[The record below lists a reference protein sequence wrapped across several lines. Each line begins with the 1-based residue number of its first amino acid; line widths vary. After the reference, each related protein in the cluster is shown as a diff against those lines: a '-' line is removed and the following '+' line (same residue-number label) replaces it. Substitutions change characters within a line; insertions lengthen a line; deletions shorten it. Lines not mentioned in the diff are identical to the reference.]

1 LDIGLETDAEL
12 YRFLVNGVLDYAIV
26 MLETDGH
33 VRTWNCGA
41 ERVFGYT
48 AEEMTG
54 VHFSSLCSA
63 ADVAAG
69 MPQAELRASLR
80 AGRLEDEGWRLRKGG
95 AAFWAHVV
103 ITPFSDSSTLPV
115 GFAMV
120 TSDLTERRQL
130 DEDFAR
136 ANERLRALASHVNSS
151 TEREKGRLAR
161 EIHDVLG
168 QELTGLKMDAAW
180 ITRRLGRPE
189 EHDVVLQRLRE
200 MTKQIEG
207 CVQTVRRIATGLRP
221 GVLDDLGLLAA
232 IDWQVREFETRSG
245 ISVVLSVPEEDLSLD
260 RDRAIAL
267 FRILQE
273 VLTNIARHA
282 DARTV
287 DVSVHEERGQLTL
300 EMRDDG
306 RGITEL
312 EATHSQ
318 SLGILGIRERV
329 SLLGGVL
336 SIRGDAGVGTRV
348 TVKIPVAP

>member
-1 LDIGLETDAEL
+1 METDAAL
-12 YRFLVNGVLDYAIV
+12 YRFLVDGVLDYAIV
-26 MLETDGH
+26 MLEINGH

-41 ERVFGYT
+41 ERVYGYT
-48 AEEMTG
+48 AEEMMG
-54 VHFSSLCSA
+54 VHFSILCSA

-69 MPQAELRASLR
+69 KPQAELRASLSQ
-80 AGRLEDEGWRLRKGG
+80 GRIEDEGWRLRKGG
-95 AAFWAHVV
+95 AAFWANVV
-103 ITPFSDSSTLPV
+103 ITPFSDSSPDPV

-130 DEDFAR
+130 EDDFAR
-136 ANERLRALASHVNSS
+136 ANERLRALASHVNSA
-151 TEREKGRLAR
+151 TEREKGRLSR

-180 ITRRLGRPE
+180 IARRLGRPE
-189 EHDVVLQRLRE
+189 QQDVVLQRLRE
-200 MTKQIEG
+200 MTKQIDG

-232 IDWQVREFETRSG
+232 IDWQTREFETRSG
-245 ISVVLSVPEEDLSLD
+245 ISVVLSLPEEDLSMDQD
-260 RDRAIAL
+260 RVTSL

-282 DARTV
+282 GARTV
-287 DVSVHEERGQLTL
+287 QVSVREERGQLTL

-306 RGITEL
+306 CGITEL
-312 EATHSQ
+312 EATNPQ

-329 SLLGGVL
+329 TLLGGIL
-336 SIRGDAGVGTRV
+336 SIRGDTGAGTSVSVR
-348 TVKIPVAP
+348 IPVLP